1 MATKQFLTL
10 EGLSTYNDLIKQYI
24 GTEDAKS
31 IKSITVSGNTVSFF
45 KTEDASGTAAYTVN
59 MPDVSGF
66 MDKIASATGGKIV
79 TSLASG
85 QVSESATAISDL
97 ATNEYVGEIPSGAT
111 AATVTAYAKEVAD
124 SKDTAIAAAQAAADA
139 AQDDVDALETLVGAI
154 PAGASAT
161 TVVGYSAEVADAA
174 EDAAKDYADGLIA
187 ALDTA
192 SDVTIASKS
201 GNVVTLKAGIKEQ
214 DGVIAQGTGSDI
226 ALAEV
231 ASTGAAEDVA
241 YDNTDSGLTATDV
254 QEAIDELAEA
264 SSGGV
269 ASKTVYLQ
277 DESAG
282 QSDYAKVYKLY
293 QGANAPD
300 AQTDPATLIGTI
312 NIPKDLFIKSAS
324 VQTVTTPDVPYK
336 GAEVGDKYIDIEIQ
350 NQANHLYVP
359 ANSLVDIY
367 TGGTTAEATV
377 AIDANNEIT
386 VSINEINGSKLAATS
401 VAKGKLA
408 TAVQDSLDL
417 ADSAV
422 QSVAEGSTN
431 GTIAVDGTDV
441 AVHGLGSAAYENTTA
456 FDASG
461 AAATA
466 KSEVIGTS
474 GDVASASTI
483 YGAKAY
489 ADASTEAIPTAS
501 IQALFNN

>member
-10 EGLSTYNDLIKQYI
+10 NGLTKYDGLIKQYI

-59 MPDVSGF
+59 IPDVSGF

-97 ATNEYVGEIPSGAT
+97 ATNEYVGAIPSGAT
-111 AATVTAYAKEVAD
+111 
-124 SKDTAIAAAQAAADA
+124 
-139 AQDDVDALETLVGAI
+139 
-154 PAGASAT
+154 AT

-226 ALAEV
+226 VLAEV

-324 VQTVTTPDVPYK
+324 VQTVTTPDVPYE

-422 QSVAEGSTN
+422 QNVAEGSTN

-441 AVHGLGSAAYENTTA
+441 AVHGLGSAAYTA
-456 FDASG
+456 STAY
-461 AAATA
+461 ATA
-466 KSEVIGTS
+466 AQGALADTALQPA
-474 GDVASASTI
+474 DV
-483 YGAKAY
+483 
-489 ADASTEAIPTAS
+489 DAIPDAD
-501 IQALFNN
+501 IEALFS